1 LSLAEWAQYFSFNG
15 LSYPILG
22 GSLSQRPEE
31 VMRDFSGYVEGVYR
45 RNGIVFACMEVRR
58 RLFSE
63 ARLQFQR
70 VRNGQPGDLYGTQ
83 SLAALEVPWPGGSTR
98 DLLSRMI
105 QDVDLG
111 GNFFAVRH
119 PGGVWRL
126 RPDWVTVVSGSPRP
140 DADANAHDTQVI
152 GYVYQ
157 PGGPGGGSDPVA
169 FRPETV
175 AHWMPTP
182 DPAHR
187 FLGMSW
193 LTPIIREILAD
204 GAATQHK
211 LKFFEQGAPQ
221 PLDAKILTPDGWRTM
236 GAIAVGDEVIGRDGR
251 PHPVDAIYPQGERD
265 IYRVVFSDG
274 AQAESTDDH
283 IWHVA
288 SYYDRKRSTHRTMT
302 LREIMDD
309 GIAYD
314 SGPLKWSVPF
324 VRPVEFADPGPRP
337 IDPYLFG
344 LLIGDGSFR
353 GGGVTLATHADDA
366 NVLEAV
372 AVGASP
378 DGVSVTRRDRGGWS
392 EMYFKGPSAGRS
404 NPMTAAARELGV
416 MGTHGRDKTIPDVYL
431 RAPIED
437 RIALLQGIVDSDGH
451 ISEREGNVSV
461 TTTSHQLAADI
472 VELVGGLG
480 GSASFSRCRGRDTL
494 VVRVKRLPDWITPC
508 RLERKAMR
516 YRATS
521 RSGQHRY
528 IESVE
533 FVGRK
538 PAQCIHLNS
547 PEHLYVTDDFVVTH
561 NTPNLVMQMDPEI
574 NPESF
579 QRYVELFRE
588 NEEGVDNA
596 YRTLFTTAA
605 QVQVVGKDLQQ
616 IDFKVTQGAGETR
629 IAAAAGVAP
638 IVAGLSEGLQAA
650 TYSNYGQARRH
661 VADGTL
667 RPLWG
672 SACEAL
678 NHVVTGAGGDRLWY
692 DDRQIS
698 FLQEDQKDAAVIQQ
712 TKAITARELITAGY
726 DPDTVAAFIQS
737 DDWSTLAHTGLTS
750 VQLQPPGAQMN
761 GAEQGAGD
769 ALIAALNTR
778 VRAAITG
785 PVE

>member
-1 LSLAEWAQYFSFNG
+1 MNLWQTAVGRRGGRERSQSGLSLAEWAQYFSFNG

-119 PGGVWRL
+119 PGGLWRL

-211 LKFFEQGAPQ
+211 LKFFEQGA
-221 PLDAKILTPDGWRTM
+221 
-236 GAIAVGDEVIGRDGR
+236 
-251 PHPVDAIYPQGERD
+251 
-265 IYRVVFSDG
+265 
-274 AQAESTDDH
+274 
-283 IWHVA
+283 
-288 SYYDRKRSTHRTMT
+288 
-302 LREIMDD
+302 
-309 GIAYD
+309 
-314 SGPLKWSVPF
+314 
-324 VRPVEFADPGPRP
+324 
-337 IDPYLFG
+337 
-344 LLIGDGSFR
+344 
-353 GGGVTLATHADDA
+353 
-366 NVLEAV
+366 
-372 AVGASP
+372 
-378 DGVSVTRRDRGGWS
+378 
-392 EMYFKGPSAGRS
+392 
-404 NPMTAAARELGV
+404 
-416 MGTHGRDKTIPDVYL
+416 
-431 RAPIED
+431 
-437 RIALLQGIVDSDGH
+437 
-451 ISEREGNVSV
+451 
-461 TTTSHQLAADI
+461 
-472 VELVGGLG
+472 
-480 GSASFSRCRGRDTL
+480 
-494 VVRVKRLPDWITPC
+494 
-508 RLERKAMR
+508 
-516 YRATS
+516 
-521 RSGQHRY
+521 
-528 IESVE
+528 
-533 FVGRK
+533 
-538 PAQCIHLNS
+538 
-547 PEHLYVTDDFVVTH
+547 
-561 NTPNLVMQMDPEI
+561 TPNLVMQMDPEI